1 MQFQKVPIVTTMALF
16 PWRLTESTTT
26 KATKAIKAS
35 RKASRRA
42 KDGGALEVMDFQ
54 VEAAVVEKEAVATK
68 ERAKAKQKE
77 NIKENPK
84 MVARKDGKA
93 KALIPSSV
101 VCAMSLAI
109 GHETVQTVW

>member
-1 MQFQKVPIVTTMALF
+1 MQFQKVPIATTMALP
-16 PWRLTESTTT
+16 PWRLTESTMT
-26 KATKAIKAS
+26 KAAKAIKAS
-35 RKASRRA
+35 QRASRRA
-42 KDGGALEVMDFQ
+42 KDGGALAVMDFQ
-54 VEAAVVEKEAVATK
+54 DEVAVVEKEAVATK

-84 MVARKDGKA
+84 MVARKDVKA

-109 GHETVQTVW
+109 GHETVQTAW